1 MKNRRGFSLLEV
13 MLAIG
18 IVLLLS
24 GVVYQFLFDLMD
36 SRDRVVEYSDQ
47 SRVGV
52 GMIETIERDLMTT
65 LAGGSR
71 FGPGLRGSATSLTL
85 LSRSVTLPI
94 ETDSQTVLGDMQGI
108 RFEWEK
114 ARGQLRATRWDVLSG
129 DSAMSEV
136 ISDQVQFLQF
146 RYHDGKHWVGS
157 FDSQSAGR
165 LPVALEVAVWLGSV
179 EPDADASVGVRG
191 PGLAEGQ
198 GSDPSAFGFDDR
210 AWEDE
215 SIDEPDLPTREPD
228 RVRVMVVPDIPDTS
242 AEAAS

>member
-1 MKNRRGFSLLEV
+1 MTIRRGFSLLEV

-18 IVLLLS
+18 IVLLLA

-36 SRDRVVEYSDQ
+36 SRDRVVEYSDK

-71 FGPGLRGSATSLTL
+71 FGPGLRGSPTSLTL

-94 ETDSQTVLGDMQGI
+94 ETDSQTVLGDMQGV

-114 ARGQLRATRWDVLSG
+114 SRGQLRATRWDVLSG

-136 ISDQVQFLQF
+136 ISDQVQYLQF

-165 LPVALEVAVWLGSV
+165 LPVAVEVAIWLGSV
-179 EPDADASVGVRG
+179 PTQTEPGPSFGPAARPGGDGPDAAG
-191 PGLAEGQ
+191 
-198 GSDPSAFGFDDR
+198 FGFDDR
-210 AWEDE
+210 AWQDE
-215 SIDEPDLPTREPD
+215 AMDEPELPTREPD
-228 RVRVMVVPDIPDTS
+228 RVRVMVVPDIPDAGTG
-242 AEAAS
+242 AAS